1 MKEAGQLQKPP
12 PSAPAG
18 NLGDWPAAPCLSC
31 RPGSRPGC
39 KRSASKGGGATI
51 AFISCIVAVFSILA
65 PTFLMAQAPPSV
77 LQLSCPLRLQ
87 GAPNLPARRGRF
99 KSTQTRHAGAGPQGR
114 ASRDMHSRKSHTLS
128 GCTNDPFRGI
138 PTCPCTLPQANPNP
152 ARHPLIPAPQG
163 SPRPTPTRPHPFATP
178 GPPTGPAGRKR
189 TQHPPQKNLQ
199 PPAAPR
205 PLLYK
210 KFAGCS
216 CLRMPVPQIPES
228 QDRVALAISNA
239 SL

>member
-1 MKEAGQLQKPP
+1 
-12 PSAPAG
+12 
-18 NLGDWPAAPCLSC
+18 
-31 RPGSRPGC
+31 
-39 KRSASKGGGATI
+39 
-51 AFISCIVAVFSILA
+51 
-65 PTFLMAQAPPSV
+65 MAQAPPSV

-114 ASRDMHSRKSHTLS
+114 DSRYMHSRKSHTLS

-210 KFAGCS
+210 KFADCS
-216 CLRMPVPQIPES
+216 CPRMSLPQIPES
-228 QDRVALAISNA
+228 QDRIALAFSNA
-239 SL
+239 SVTCRQHGQVEPGWPENILEESRVGHRVVHVPDPSTSAASHADRGNWTAQLGTGRASAPAPGKALP